1 MRLLIRV
8 LGIARYAVGV
18 GVIGGEVEE
27 ERGAEFGGGEMD
39 GKVHR

>member
-8 LGIARYAVGV
+8 LGIARDAVGV

-27 ERGAEFGGGEMD
+27 ERGGELRGEMD
-39 GKVHR
+39 GEVHR